1 MKKRFATILL
11 ALVMCLSLLP
21 TAAFAAQS
29 FEKTYFPGGKI
40 STPKAPYL
48 VYEKNDTYG
57 DAISMWYNPS
67 EELRA
72 LNAAYDRYLESGK
85 EYEDYFGVYEYN
97 ISIQIDAKI
106 DNGSWQYTSDWDNN
120 DWSGLDNPHYLAYR
134 TCCRPDSSAFLAEL
148 TLSDLHYLGDDA
160 YEPAFLSPIVYTS
173 HNEYGEDT
181 YHYDL
186 SGHTLS
192 VRYRYAVCISPEYG
206 EYDMVFSDWSPVTS
220 IGKNSNQKTHTAP
233 TSLAAPVL
241 SDFSIVKHDNGGTSG
256 KYFVNIPD
264 SVYDAVLYCEAD
276 RDAFEPM
283 YLQAQ
288 MRVNGGAWADVYTA
302 NPCDLWD
309 GYRSASPDGEKLKE
323 SDAVEVR
330 VRIESDFLGMVS
342 PWSNIVGTNTT
353 YQASIWAQNEIQQ
366 ADAIGLIPDCL
377 VGADLTKN
385 ITRAEFAA
393 VSVKLYEAITG
404 KTATATAP
412 TDRFTDCKDAEVLKA
427 VALGITN
434 GTGDGSTFS
443 PNVTLNRETA
453 ATMLTRT
460 YKTALG
466 IDTLSFTMPAKFAD
480 DAKISSWAYESVY
493 FMAANGILKGGDGNK
508 VMPQN
513 YDNSVKVLDYANATR
528 EQALLMAFRVVDNL
542 K

>member
-1 MKKRFATILL
+1 MKKLLSAFL
-11 ALVMCLSLLP
+11 ALVMCISLLP
-21 TAAFAAQS
+21 VTAMAADIESNYRLRWDMGTTANNPAYVEWHVDTQSLQVTYTDPYNFFQLRDASNPDSDQKSKLFIKEGGSWTEIPNVTSKIVDVADKRSDTWDSEMFDGDATYTGSPTYQTLFLKFFQNGKAFA
-29 FEKTYFPGGKI
+29 FDGG
-40 STPKAPYL
+40 
-48 VYEKNDTYG
+48 V
-57 DAISMWYNPS
+57 
-67 EELRA
+67 
-72 LNAAYDRYLESGK
+72 
-85 EYEDYFGVYEYN
+85 EYGVYFEIYT
-97 ISIQIDAKI
+97 DGYPH
-106 DNGSWQYTSDWDNN
+106 GSM
-120 DWSGLDNPHYLAYR
+120 
-134 TCCRPDSSAFLAEL
+134 PDDIF
-148 TLSDLHYLGDDA
+148 G
-160 YEPAFLSPIVYTS
+160 
-173 HNEYGEDT
+173 
-181 YHYDL
+181 
-186 SGHTLS
+186 
-192 VRYRYAVCISPEYG
+192 
-206 EYDMVFSDWSPVTS
+206 FSNPVTS
-220 IGKNSNQKTHTAP
+220 SWALGEMGKA
-233 TSLAAPVL
+233 
-241 SDFSIVKHDNGGTSG
+241 
-256 KYFVNIPD
+256 
-264 SVYDAVLYCEAD
+264 
-276 RDAFEPM
+276 
-283 YLQAQ
+283 
-288 MRVNGGAWADVYTA
+288 
-302 NPCDLWD
+302 
-309 GYRSASPDGEKLKE
+309 EKL
-323 SDAVEVR
+323 
-330 VRIESDFLGMVS
+330 
-342 PWSNIVGTNTT
+342 
-353 YQASIWAQNEIQQ
+353 
-366 ADAIGLIPDCL
+366 GLIPDCL
-377 VGADLTKN
+377 IDADLTKN